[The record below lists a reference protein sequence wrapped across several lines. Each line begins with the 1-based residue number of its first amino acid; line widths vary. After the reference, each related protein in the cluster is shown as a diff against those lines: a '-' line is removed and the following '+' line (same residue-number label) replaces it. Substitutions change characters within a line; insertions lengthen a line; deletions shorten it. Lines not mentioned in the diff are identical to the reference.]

1 MDCSIR
7 LSHRSVW
14 VGRNR
19 LPIISETERERESAV
34 HCTYTLMYSTVQYT
48 AQRQERYSHYHRK
61 MEQRHYQFYLLL
73 EIKETVFL
81 FVNLPDFWNVTPC
94 SFVLWYQRLE
104 AKYCLHL
111 LFRSAMIYW
120 SPHPV
125 IVLLRDLSE
134 CHFARHKSHIHWPGI
149 EPLSWW

>member
-1 MDCSIR
+1 
-7 LSHRSVW
+7 
-14 VGRNR
+14 
-19 LPIISETERERESAV
+19 
-34 HCTYTLMYSTVQYT
+34 MYSTVQYT

-111 LFRSAMIYW
+111 LFRSAMIY
-120 SPHPV
+120 
-125 IVLLRDLSE
+125 
-134 CHFARHKSHIHWPGI
+134 
-149 EPLSWW
+149 